1 MINTLFLP
9 ELREMLADGDSAG
22 LREFCEALHPARAA
36 EFMEGLTA
44 EEAWQVL
51 LATDQDHLTKIFE
64 FLDHDRQ
71 VEIVEQGDR
80 KLIANLLAD
89 MAADDR
95 VDLLNEIDPE
105 VVQELLPLL
114 PVEERREI
122 QRLQSY
128 PEGTAGAV
136 MTTEVARLPET
147 LTVREA
153 LDAISRQAEELETI
167 YYNYIVDSEN
177 HLRGLISARQLVAQ
191 YRHPDLPIS
200 ELMRRDVV
208 AVKVTDDQET
218 VARKVANYNFLAIP
232 VVDDENHLL
241 GIITHDDII
250 DVMQAEAT
258 EDAYR
263 SAAVAPLTDSY
274 LDTPW
279 LTLAWKRGIWLTIL
293 FVTGLTTAL
302 LLRSYEHTLEQ
313 IVWLVFFIPLIMSS
327 GGNTGNQSATLV
339 ITALTNG
346 ELRTSDFWK
355 VIRRELLMGLSL
367 GLFLGALGYL
377 CAWGLLYSLRAAP
390 ERLDLPE
397 NLVAEV
403 IHEAPT
409 GVDLLVIPITL
420 ICVVL
425 CGTLCGGVLPLLFR
439 RMGFDP
445 ALMSNPFVAG
455 IIDICGIVIYMTVA
469 LVMLEQLSL

>member
-1 MINTLFLP
+1 MINTLLLP
-9 ELREMLADGDSAG
+9 ELREMLADGDAAG
-22 LREFCEALHPARAA
+22 LREFCEAIHPARAA
-36 EFMEGLTA
+36 EFIEGLSS

-51 LATDQDHLTKIFE
+51 LETDQDRRTQIFG

-71 VEIVEQGDR
+71 LEIVERGDR
-80 KLIANLLAD
+80 RQIAELLED

-95 VDLLNEIDPE
+95 VDLLNEVPQEIVD
-105 VVQELLPLL
+105 ELLPLI
-114 PVEERREI
+114 PVEERREV

-128 PEGTAGAV
+128 PEGTAGSV
-136 MTTEVARLPET
+136 MTTEVARLPES

-177 HLRGLISARQLVAQ
+177 HLQGLLSARQLVTHFRQ
-191 YRHPDLPIS
+191 PDMPIA
-200 ELMRRDVV
+200 ELMHRDVV
-208 AVKVTDDQET
+208 AVNANDDQET

-232 VVDDENHLL
+232 VVDDERHLL

-258 EDAYR
+258 EDAHL
-263 SAAVAPLTDSY
+263 SAAVAPLEDSY

-279 LTLAWKRGIWLTIL
+279 FTLAWKRGIWLTIM
-293 FVTGLTTAL
+293 FVAGLATAL
-302 LLRSYEHTLEQ
+302 LLRNYEHTLDQ
-313 IVWLVFFIPLIMSS
+313 TVWLIFFIPLIMSS

-346 ELRTSDFWK
+346 ELRPADWWK
-355 VIRRELLMGLSL
+355 VMRRELWMGFSL
-367 GLFLGALGYL
+367 GMFLGILGYV
-377 CAWGLLYSLRAAP
+377 CAFGILAILSSGPGDSSAVGDAVAQAVAAP
-390 ERLDLPE
+390 TAFE
-397 NLVAEV
+397 
-403 IHEAPT
+403 
-409 GVDLLVIPITL
+409 LLVIPITL
-420 ICVVL
+420 LGVIL
-425 CGTLCGGVLPLLFR
+425 CGTLSGGALPLIFR
-439 RMGFDP
+439 RLGFDP

-469 LVMLEQLSL
+469 IVMLGKVSF

>member
-9 ELREMLADGDSAG
+9 ELREMLADGDAAG
-22 LREFCEALHPARAA
+22 LREFCETLHPARAA
-36 EFMEGLTA
+36 EFMEGLTSD
-44 EEAWQVL
+44 EAWQVL
-51 LATDQDHLTKIFE
+51 LATDQDRRTQIFG
-64 FLDHDRQ
+64 FLQHEHQ
-71 VEIVEQGDR
+71 VEIVKVGDR
-80 KLIANLLAD
+80 REVAELLED

-95 VDLLNEIDPE
+95 VDLLNEIPQE
-105 VVQELLPLL
+105 VVDELLPLL

-128 PEGTAGAV
+128 PEGTAGSV
-136 MTTEVARLPET
+136 MTTEVGRLPES

-177 HLRGLISARQLVAQ
+177 HLQGLLSARQLVSH
-191 YRHPDLPIS
+191 YRHPDMPIG
-200 ELMRRDVV
+200 ELMERDVV
-208 AVKVTDDQET
+208 AVKASDDQET

-232 VVDDENHLL
+232 VVDEERHLL

-258 EDAYR
+258 EDALR
-263 SAAVAPLTDSY
+263 SAAVAPLEDSY

-279 LTLAWKRGIWLTIL
+279 LTLAWKRGIWLTIM
-293 FVTGLTTAL
+293 FVAGLATAL
-302 LLRSYEHTLEQ
+302 LLRNYEHTLDE
-313 IVWLVFFIPLIMSS
+313 IVWLIFFIPLIMSS

-346 ELRTSDFWK
+346 ELRPGDWWK
-355 VIRRELLMGLSL
+355 VMRRELLMGVSL
-367 GLFLGALGYL
+367 GLFLGVLGYV
-377 CAWGLLYSLRAAP
+377 CAFGILAVLRGGPA
-390 ERLDLPE
+390 EGST
-397 NLVAEV
+397 VAEAV
-403 IHEAPT
+403 AQAVSTPT
-409 GVDLLVIPITL
+409 PFELLVIPITL
-420 ICVVL
+420 LGVIL
-425 CGTLCGGVLPLLFR
+425 CGTLSGGALPLIFR
-439 RMGFDP
+439 KLGFDP

-469 LVMLEQLSL
+469 IVMLEKVSL